1 MYGSTNFF
9 KNCRLCL
16 LFCSI
21 QIQSQLYND
30 QLNSELSSHFFGLDY
45 FTVSWQA
52 SVFQEDFYLPHLT
65 QQQIEFSKLSNSL
78 RLNYSG
84 AEKML
89 SQYKEKFPNTSLNE
103 NIDLDIANYYFK
115 NEKYRYALKWF
126 KRISE
131 NSVLKLHRPEFNF
144 NKGYSLFSAKKYKE
158 ARPFFE
164 KVKDDKK
171 YQSDSHYYLGHIA
184 YQLEDFDSALT
195 SFGRISDPSKKEDLT
210 YFQADMNFRLGRFS
224 QAIDLAKKALEDANK
239 REKSELSKIIGESYF
254 NLKLYSDAIPFLE
267 SYKGKKGKINSTD
280 LYQLGYAYFKEKKF
294 IKAISQFNQIIGENN
309 ALSQNSYYTLAECYL
324 NTNNKSAA
332 LNAFKTAS
340 NMPFN
345 PNISE
350 DAFLNYAKLSYEIGN
365 PFEDPPKVIVNFLK
379 LYPKNENQGLLRELL
394 ISSYTKAGN
403 FTAAIEIL
411 ENNNGFKNNKTFQKV
426 LILNAINKYKNA
438 GYVEANK
445 LFRRSLKLKEN
456 KNIDAYALYWLGRSE
471 YELNEFDNALDIFKQ
486 FKKHPRKE
494 MVSSFKRLNYD
505 MAYIYFKLKEY
516 DYALQ
521 YFKNF
526 DLDNSSF
533 DPSYQ
538 RDTYL
543 RIGDCHFA
551 LKQYWPA
558 MENYNISIA
567 LNEKLGAYPNF
578 QKAICYGFVDRNFKK
593 ISTLKK
599 LTTTY
604 PNDDLIDDA
613 LFELALVYSEEK
625 QEEKSIS
632 TYDQLIGSYKISP
645 YIGKAAL
652 NKGLILYN
660 QEKYGLAI
668 GVLEDVALSFTKYEI
683 GQQAIATLKEIAIDQ
698 GKVKDFNNWIK
709 NNNLNQFSDIEL
721 EKIQFFSA
729 EKQFLDGN
737 KNNAL
742 KLFEEYLEIYPKGAY
757 VRGASYYLA
766 ELNFE
771 NGLNDKAL
779 FFYKTL
785 VNDKVSTY
793 TEKSLVR
800 IINILKNNSK
810 ESEAIFYMEKLSD
823 IASFKQN
830 KRFAKL
836 NLMKAYYANKEY
848 QKAIEAS
855 DNVLNLNDLE
865 NPIKWDALTI
875 KARSSLFIN
884 DSIGA
889 SDIYLVLEKSPDE
902 LVVAEALY
910 FRANLLNIE
919 GKYDVSNDVIS
930 QISISTNQSSVWN
943 AKSLLL
949 LAKNYYLMND
959 PFQAI
964 FVLDSLIE
972 NFETYD
978 QIVSEAELLKTK
990 FENLL
995 KNKNQNSD
1003 G

>member
-1 MYGSTNFF
+1 MNGSTNFF
-9 KNCRLCL
+9 KKFRLCL
-16 LFCSI
+16 LFFSI

-30 QLNSELSSHFFGLDY
+30 QLNSELSSHFFGLEY
-45 FTVSWQA
+45 FTASWQA
-52 SVFQEDFYLPHLT
+52 SIFEEDFYLPHLAK
-65 QQQIEFSKLSNSL
+65 QKIEFSKLSNSL
-78 RLNYSG
+78 RLNYTG

-89 SQYKEKFPNTSLNE
+89 TQHKEKFPNSSLND
-103 NIDLDIANYYFK
+103 NIDLEIANYYFK

-126 KRISE
+126 NGISE
-131 NSVLKLHRPEFNF
+131 ESVLKLDRPEFNF
-144 NKGYSLFSAKKYKE
+144 NKGYSLFSAKKYKD

-195 SFGRISDPSKKEDLT
+195 SFGRISDPTKKEDLT
-210 YFQADMNFRLGRFS
+210 YFQADMNFRLGRFN
-224 QAIDLAKKALEDANK
+224 QAIDLAKRALENANK
-239 REKSELSKIIGESYF
+239 DEKSELSKIIGESYF
-254 NLKLYSDAIPFLE
+254 NLKLYSEAIPYLE
-267 SYKGKKGKINSTD
+267 SYKGKKGKISNTD

-294 IKAISQFNQIIGENN
+294 TKAISQFNQIIGENN
-309 ALSQNSYYTLAECYL
+309 SLSQNSYYTLAECYL
-324 NTNNKSAA
+324 KTNNKSAA
-332 LNAFKTAS
+332 LNAFKIAS
-340 NMPFN
+340 KMSFN
-345 PNISE
+345 PNITE

-365 PFEDPPKVIVNFLK
+365 PFESPPKVIVNFLK

-394 ISSYTKAGN
+394 ISSYTRAGN
-403 FTAAIEIL
+403 FSAAIEIL
-411 ENNNGFKNNKTFQKV
+411 ENDNGFKNNKTFQKV
-426 LILNAINKYKNA
+426 LILNAVNKYKNA
-438 GYVEANK
+438 SYSEANELLK
-445 LFRRSLKLKEN
+445 RSLKLKEN
-456 KNIDAYALYWLGRSE
+456 KNLDAYALYWLGRSE
-471 YELNEFDNALDIFKQ
+471 YELNEFDKALDTFKQ
-486 FKKHPRKE
+486 FKRNPKKE
-494 MVSSFKRLNYD
+494 TVPSFKRLNYD

-526 DLDNSSF
+526 DSDNSSF

-558 MENYNISIA
+558 MENYNTSIA
-567 LNEKLGAYPNF
+567 LNQKLGAYPNF
-578 QKAICYGFVDRNFKK
+578 QKAISYGFVDRNFKK
-593 ISTLKK
+593 ISTLEK
-599 LTTTY
+599 LIKDF

-632 TYDQLIGSYKISP
+632 TYDQLIESHKISP

-660 QEKYGLAI
+660 QEKYELAVR
-668 GVLEDVALSFTKYEI
+668 VLEDVALSFKKYEI
-683 GQQAIATLKEIAIDQ
+683 GQQAIITLKEIAIDQ

-721 EKIQFFSA
+721 EKIQFISA

-771 NGLNDKAL
+771 NGLNDRAL

-785 VNDKVSTY
+785 IEDKVSTY
-793 TEKSLVR
+793 TEKALVR
-800 IINILKNNSK
+800 IINILKNDSK
-810 ESEAIFYMEKLSD
+810 ESEAIFYMERLSN

-836 NLMKAYYANKEY
+836 NLMRAYFAAEEY
-848 QKAIEAS
+848 QKSLEAS
-855 DNVLNLNDLE
+855 NNVLNLSDLE
-865 NPIKWDALTI
+865 NSIKWDALTI
-875 KARSSLFIN
+875 KARSSLFLK
-884 DSIGA
+884 DSVGA
-889 SDIYLVLEKSPDE
+889 SNIYFILEKSPDE

-919 GKYDVSNDVIS
+919 GKYDLSNDVIS

-949 LAKNYYLMND
+949 LAKNYYLLND

-972 NFETYD
+972 NFKTYD
-978 QIVSEAELLKTK
+978 QIVSEAQLLKTK
-990 FENLL
+990 FEDLL
-995 KNKNQNSD
+995 KNKNQND
-1003 G
+1003 DA

>member
-1 MYGSTNFF
+1 MNGSTNFLKKF
-9 KNCRLCL
+9 RLCL
-16 LFCSI
+16 LLFSI
-21 QIQSQLYND
+21 QIQSQIYND
-30 QLNSELSSHFFGLDY
+30 QLNLELPSHFFGLDY
-45 FTVSWQA
+45 FTASWQA
-52 SVFQEDFYLPHLT
+52 SVFEEDFYLPNLD
-65 QQQIEFSKLSNSL
+65 QEKIEFSKLSNSL

-89 SQYKEKFPNTSLNE
+89 TLYKEEFPSSSLSD
-103 NIDLDIANYYFK
+103 NIDLEVANYYFK

-126 KRISE
+126 NRISE
-131 NSVLKLHRPEFNF
+131 NSVLKLDRPEFNF

-158 ARPFFE
+158 ARPFFQ
-164 KVKDDKK
+164 KVKNDKK

-184 YQLEDFDSALT
+184 YQLEDFDSALS
-195 SFGRISDPSKKEDLT
+195 SFGRISDPTKKEDLT
-210 YFQADMNFRLGRFS
+210 YFQADMNFRLGRFN
-224 QAIDLAKKALEDANK
+224 QAIDLAKKALENSNEA
-239 REKSELSKIIGESYF
+239 EKSELSKIIGESYF
-254 NLKLYSDAIPFLE
+254 NLKLYSEAIPFLE
-267 SYKGKKGKINSTD
+267 SYKGKKGKITSTD
-280 LYQLGYAYFKEKKF
+280 LYQLGYAYFKEKEF
-294 IKAISQFNQIIGENN
+294 TKAISQFNQIIGENN
-309 ALSQNSYYTLAECYL
+309 ALSQNSYYNLAECYL

-340 NMPFN
+340 NMSFN
-345 PNISE
+345 PDISE

-365 PFEDPPKVIVNFLK
+365 PFEDPPKVLVNFLK

-394 ISSYTKAGN
+394 ISSYTRAGN

-411 ENNNGFKNNKTFQKV
+411 ENDNSFKNNKTFQKV
-426 LILNAINKYKNA
+426 LILNAVNKYKNA
-438 GYVEANK
+438 SYSEASQ

-456 KNIDAYALYWLGRSE
+456 KNLEAYALYWLGRSE
-471 YELNEFDNALDIFKQ
+471 YELNEFDNALDTFKQ
-486 FKKHPRKE
+486 FKRNPRKE
-494 MVSSFKRLNYD
+494 TVPSFKRLNYD

-516 DYALQ
+516 EYALQ

-526 DLDNSSF
+526 NLDNDSF
-533 DPSYQ
+533 DTSYQ

-543 RIGDCHFA
+543 RMGDCHFA

-567 LNEKLGAYPNF
+567 LDQKLGAYPNF
-578 QKAICYGFVDRNFKK
+578 QKAISYGFVDRNSKK

-599 LTTTY
+599 IIIDY

-625 QEEKSIS
+625 QYKKSIS
-632 TYDQLIGSYKISP
+632 TYDQLISSYEISP

-660 QEKYGLAI
+660 QEKYELAVR
-668 GVLEDVALSFTKYEI
+668 VLEDVAISFFKYEI
-683 GQQAIATLKEIAIDQ
+683 GLQAITTLKEIAIDQ
-698 GKVKDFNNWIK
+698 GRVKDFNNWIK

-721 EKIQFFSA
+721 EKIQFISA

-757 VRGASYYLA
+757 VSGASYYLA

-771 NGLNDKAL
+771 NGLNEKAL

-785 VNDKVSTY
+785 IEDKVSTY
-793 TEKSLVR
+793 TEKALVR
-800 IINILKNNSK
+800 IIDILKNDSK
-810 ESEAIFYMEKLSD
+810 QSEAIFYMERLSNV
-823 IASFKQN
+823 ASFKQN

-836 NLMKAYYANKEY
+836 NLMKAYFATKEY
-848 QKAIEAS
+848 QKALEAS
-855 DNVLNLNDLE
+855 NNVLDYDDLE

-875 KARSSLFIN
+875 KARSSLLLK
-884 DSIGA
+884 DSVGA
-889 SDIYLVLEKSPDE
+889 SDIYLLLEKSPDE

-910 FRANLLNIE
+910 FRANLLHID
-919 GKYDVSNDVIS
+919 GKYDLSNDLIS
-930 QISISTNQSSVWN
+930 QISISTNQSSIWN

-964 FVLDSLIE
+964 FVLDSLIK

-978 QIVSEAELLKTK
+978 QIVSEAEFLKTK

-995 KNKNQNSD
+995 KNKNQKDN